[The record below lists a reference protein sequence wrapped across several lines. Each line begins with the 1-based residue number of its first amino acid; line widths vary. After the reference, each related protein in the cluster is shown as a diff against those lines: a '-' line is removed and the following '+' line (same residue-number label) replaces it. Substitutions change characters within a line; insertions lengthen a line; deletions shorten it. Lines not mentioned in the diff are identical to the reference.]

1 MPIDRAEQGVKA
13 LEQAEK
19 AIYFLSNNATR
30 SVDELG
36 KKFAKYEIKLDLQ
49 QQFITPAHSIVDYL
63 KGINFDKSIYLI
75 GSSVLAEHLRAHNFE
90 VVTGVRKGNCDFFLY
105 SNGVDHP
112 FSRILRMWRRTLRNY
127 GILLL
132 MSVQ

>member
-1 MPIDRAEQGVKA
+1 M
-13 LEQAEK
+13 
-19 AIYFLSNNATR
+19 
-30 SVDELG
+30 DELG

-49 QQFITPAHSIVDYL
+49 QQFITPAHSIVDSL